1 MQARHRCRGDGETIR
16 VYPELLFGIQKR
28 EGKSEASSVGGCS
41 VVRTSVAAWGHGK
54 KVKRGG
60 GGGGENGG
68 GGEARESGA
77 AGGKEERCYFRP
89 SSSLPTASGGAGGGW
104 IGRGG
109 EEEKVMSER
118 GAALFSTRAMKW
130 ASWKVSFPPFPR
142 QRLSVGRR
150 SGGDGRSG
158 GGKGRK
164 KTKSSCFSPPVFFN
178 VKVAW
183 GSGWLAGGRARLACL
198 LRRGMFVRG

>member
-1 MQARHRCRGDGETIR
+1 
-16 VYPELLFGIQKR
+16 
-28 EGKSEASSVGGCS
+28 
-41 VVRTSVAAWGHGK
+41 
-54 KVKRGG
+54 
-60 GGGGENGG
+60 
-68 GGEARESGA
+68 
-77 AGGKEERCYFRP
+77 
-89 SSSLPTASGGAGGGW
+89 
-104 IGRGG
+104 
-109 EEEKVMSER
+109 MSER

-198 LRRGMFVRG
+198 LRRGMFGGDFPNIGEKEGKRRHVERGREGLLFFCCHV